1 MEYLILVFVFGPL
14 GFILLVL
21 VVNEVRKKTG
31 IDPKYGFA
39 REQDFPQFQK
49 YNDNHKH
56 YTKLAEDKFDS
67 FIDESNK
74 SINKQDAKTE
84 AGKYRHA
91 HRRALAL
98 FWLSKKANE
107 EENMFLYFIW
117 VSMTIRA
124 YNSYAPSNAYGKVE
138 LNTSSKQ
145 ILQYVKKEQ
154 QALGRDDT
162 EAIKKPIACI
172 YIGEDIE
179 TGKKY
184 IGQTVNAPEK
194 RWAEHR
200 EAVTGPYKGG
210 CKYPKWDILKG
221 EVPTSKLDYYE
232 SFYIG
237 FYDALHGGF
246 NDNKGNDS
254 NAYDEGVSERLSL
267 SEESS

>member
-14 GFILLVL
+14 GFIFLFLI
-21 VVNEVRKKTG
+21 VNEIRKKTG

-39 REQDFPQFQK
+39 REQDFPQFK
-49 YNDNHKH
+49 KFNDNHKH
-56 YTKLAEDKFDS
+56 YTKLAEDKFES
-67 FIDESNK
+67 FVKESNK

-107 EENMFLYFIW
+107 DENMFLYFIW

-124 YNSYAPSNAYGKVE
+124 YNSHAPSNAYGKIE
-138 LNTSSKQ
+138 LNTSNNQ

-154 QALGRDDT
+154 QALSRND
-162 EAIKKPIACI
+162 AVNVNKPIACI
-172 YIGEDIE
+172 YMGEDEE

-194 RWAEHR
+194 RWVEHR
-200 EAVTGPYKGG
+200 EAMTGPHKGG
-210 CKYPKWDILKG
+210 CKYPKWSTLRG
-221 EVPTSKLDYYE
+221 EVPTSELDYYE

-237 FYDALHGGF
+237 FYDTLNRGF
-246 NDNKGNDS
+246 NENKGNDS
-254 NAYDEGVSERLSL
+254 DAYDEGVSER
-267 SEESS
+267 